1 MVRTNR
7 SYYAWEKVGVFA
19 KQMASPQQEM
29 SVISM
34 TPELQESDSL
44 APQDAGA
51 VTVAQLRAR
60 IEQQC
65 SLISMLKQRNDE
77 TFREVGSLQWQS
89 HFFFLI
95 RLVKYWLH

>member
-1 MVRTNR
+1 
-7 SYYAWEKVGVFA
+7 
-19 KQMASPQQEM
+19 MASPQQVM

-95 RLVKYWLH
+95 RLKILAALIVVSYAIASVPILAVTVL